1 MKQTK
6 VRKSLKRIL
15 SVLLTVVLILGTAV
29 TGLPYL
35 DFGTA
40 TKVSAAGTSDGKL
53 KADANGN
60 FKILQVA
67 DIQDSWKEDNSVN
80 GWERTVE
87 MIRYAV
93 AIKKPDLIVMTGDNI
108 GPEDSNDRLTSYNDF
123 IYSINEIVECFQGVP
138 FVVTY
143 GNHDYERNKDRST
156 KISLAIQDAAYHNAG
171 ALTLNQTGMTISD
184 TSENSC
190 ARYGTGYLDV
200 YDSTGTT
207 VIERVIVL
215 NSSSYE
221 GSRSPSQFGRIGG
234 NDDSYGNSDYQN
246 VVNAVSSWTSN
257 SAIKCIA
264 FQHIPMQEMFYGDSS
279 TTTILKTDSSGY
291 ACYPINTGRFDT
303 SAKWVKNTS
312 NTTVTGEF
320 HENIGQSY
328 GSTLELFNAL
338 AGKSNVAGIFF
349 GHEHTNTV
357 TGVATI
363 GGKTLRMGYGG
374 GMLVYSDYEGDSAFS
389 DCNPL
394 ASFYTLKNVSNT
406 NTATTKEVLNYF
418 NLSRTYNK
426 SIYSNNQTYI
436 SDVRLFKATT
446 SGTAS
451 GGTAGK
457 GHFDEAVAKCE
468 AAGYIPIEDTYS
480 FNNTK
485 DGDCLPDVADFNF
498 DSYAYDGAT
507 GAYAVCL
514 GYKTT
519 TDPNQAITDL
529 RIYYGG
535 ASDPGYSYS
544 GQELY
549 AGKDSNGN
557 ESSPTVTY
565 YNSNWD
571 NSTTI
576 RSDGSVKFN
585 EGLTA
590 NDSIGNYNTWLFYT
604 KDSRAGLPIKEI
616 FTNITDTYMV
626 QETKKPYTGSDSD
639 GLSMYRNCNLN
650 KYSNEYPYSW
660 AQYLHGT
667 YDWSHSMR
675 AANVKTGFT
684 DKLKGSSSQTS
695 CWGFIGMV
703 HALPSDEAAFSETAF
718 ESASPVAVP
727 ETIYLT
733 ASTGNATDFQL
744 ACNNKMQI
752 QNSKNYVSLQT
763 PSSTMTA
770 YFHLNN
776 ATLTSV
782 TLSSG
787 STSMTTK
794 TLTSSFS
801 SSGGLYSASF
811 DLSTDTSFALSSGLA
826 SGGVGTIKWTFTYT
840 ISGSTKTV
848 NAYTTCYAPFNG
860 SVAAIAA
867 STSNTMGAY
876 ATGSSWTAIFG
887 IHQILNS
894 QKPMRITGVTENGDE
909 YYDEMD
915 ASAVYKYNLTNCKST
930 MSDYVGGA
938 APTTSNLLASDDGSA
953 NAGSTSGT
961 AYYYKNSSSSDS
973 TKVYVSGGTGLIT
986 YDPDRL
992 STLGDVPNFYFHTY
1006 FGTFGGNAGSRYI
1019 RDIDRRA
1026 GWQMLDSSGSSVQT
1040 SKDYFSKYWSS
1051 VNPGL
1056 EAGTTSTVIR
1066 KAGAVRLSDGCRFIS
1081 ATSQKW
1087 ENATGA
1093 FGSGS
1098 SVRANAFVNVEFDA
1112 VDKTTLRDDVAEA
1125 LAAVANG
1132 ATGLDTAINE
1142 ACLVL
1147 GDPTSTSSEVLNEAT
1162 DLEIAIVGSKQSSY
1176 LYPDTTFLAPEV
1188 IYLKAT
1194 DRQSFQYF
1202 VNDCNSS
1209 YTQSIEANG
1218 SQTAGYLSFTGPSGA
1233 TVTSLTCANA
1243 TINGYSAGTNLSG
1256 HGFTINGNKITGVIN
1271 QSGSSYSSAATAG
1284 TSNTISWTVTY
1295 TVNARGRNVTQTAT
1309 AYTECYAPNQ
1319 SVGTSLE
1326 NCYNG
1331 RKGSTN
1337 SGHYWYTT
1345 WISGIHEIYNIDSN
1359 KVGDQLP
1366 YYSYLPNSDGNAKGY
1381 YDLISD
1387 PLTSNPHAAVART
1400 TYFGQQNTSLLT
1412 RNNSIMNMDYYYN
1425 AYYNN
1430 GGADSEL
1437 YFIGGNIAGRLYID
1451 TSRYTTDKKYSDIPN
1466 FNLGFDVISSNC
1478 EIDNDNAL
1486 YAGYDLSSGFNTT
1499 HYNMFSSNNCASIPN
1514 QYISYANGTSKD
1526 TMNNLAG
1533 NRKSAVAQSK
1543 LANNVNSSYT
1553 KLSAITFTKIRCK
1566 NNGYK
1571 VNREGLCNTYCELVY
1586 SNKQS
1591 LRTAYL
1597 TAISSGRQKEY
1608 YTTSTWT
1615 AYENA
1620 LKALAKNLESVN
1632 VSANNSLVNALNTAA
1647 GNLVLKNTT
1656 VTRRYVSTDESNL
1669 ALYPETSTTVPYCT
1683 DITVNAPE
1691 VPAGYVADGYSV
1703 SYNGGTAQNGT
1714 GNFSAVYST
1723 WDSITVTFKYHRAS
1737 YTMTVNPNGGTYS
1750 GTSPVTQKYK
1760 TTTTLS
1766 TPTRTGY
1773 TFSNWTVQGGGS
1785 VSGNTYTFGTSDG
1798 TVMANWTANKYLVS
1812 FNDQNSTNV
1821 NMLREPLNLTN
1832 PTQQGVTITY
1842 DRSEDVY
1849 TLNGTQTASTNTF
1862 FTIPFTPELNTTYT
1876 MSVEVIGG
1884 SKTAGNGCCV
1894 FECATSTG
1902 GQVGTDSSATRT
1914 NMDFSGTAKKTF
1926 TFTDSTKCSSVV
1938 SMRFWIWHNSV
1949 SNVYSNF
1956 QFRLKLE
1963 KASAKTNFSHSGLWL
1978 TYDSDIPTVSIP
1990 KRANYDF
1997 LGYYTGTNGTGTK
2010 YYNADGTAAAT
2021 WGEAANTT
2029 LYAHW
2034 QLSNFRLN
2042 YDNLFNISGFKN
2054 GYANNEIGKTV
2065 YIDADAGTI
2074 EYTNYGVTTSL
2085 TNNTAYKIYVEPNTK
2100 YQLKYDFNSVNTY
2113 LWGEVRMEC
2122 YNSSGTKIL
2131 PNSDAATV
2139 YFDTANPEYTPNNLV
2154 AGPNLSAL
2162 SDSNKAIVT
2171 SIIKVKDDTGDN
2183 LGTAPNNGVAY
2194 YQYTPKVWLA
2204 GYDCFVGSTM
2214 PMDDTTVDFITPA
2227 GTSYIVIN
2235 FGTDP
2240 SNAGT
2245 SFLKGTF
2252 SNISL
2257 TRKSDFA
2264 TDGTGTIPAN
2274 TITYSST
2281 ATPFSSN
2288 TYTVNSGTVN
2298 VNTIGG
2304 TPTTSKPGYEFAGW
2318 VNIATG
2324 SVQSSFA
2331 ASSNPNGMTYKS
2343 SWKRTGY
2350 KITFNLN
2357 DSTGSTRASITG
2369 VDSNKQLSYNVEST
2383 TALPTP
2389 TRAGYTF
2396 KNWKVTTAGGN
2407 WTANSTVNGGTNL
2420 SSKYG
2425 NVTLT
2430 AQWQANTYTVY
2441 ADTLFDGTAWKAT
2454 SSKNCTNAS
2463 ADYVKSDNAVT
2474 LQITSGTTGESY
2486 ASGASGYYT
2495 MTVKPNTKY
2504 TISAQVYNITGT
2516 SNVEIL
2522 ERQYNGTTDLGF
2534 GTSGTIAAGASSSAP
2549 ATFTKTITTGAN
2561 TNVLTVRFRA
2571 VGSTGNKVAFKNIR
2585 IIEKRVHDIVS
2596 SRAIVSQVTFDA
2608 AYGTTT
2614 LPVLSNPNGYTFAGW
2629 KDASETTVSSSTTY
2643 TTVGD
2648 MHVYS
2653 QWTVNTYS
2661 ILYSNLGDATNSTSN
2676 PSSYNIESGQ
2686 ITFAN
2691 PTKNKTGYDFGGW
2704 NLSIAAK
2711 SPETASAFAS
2721 GSVTNGTASS
2731 AATIK
2736 TGTYGNVTAAAKWSA
2751 RSYSISYANIT
2762 GATLASGYKVSYTIE
2777 TNTFDIA
2784 APAVNKTGYN
2794 FAGWDLTATAKEPE
2808 TTTSFASGSVTT
2820 GTAST
2825 AARIAKGSYG
2835 NVTATAKWTV
2845 QPYTISYEGLGDGT
2859 NATSNPTGYN
2869 IESDTITLAAP
2880 SKNKTGYTF
2889 AGWSLT
2895 GATFASGSVTSGT
2908 ASTAAKI
2915 AKGSYGNVTATAIW
2929 TKITYSISYTG
2940 LGDGTNATSNPAT
2953 YNIESGAISL
2963 AAPSRN
2969 KTGYTFAGWTL
2980 TITAKSPETVSAF
2993 ASGSVTNGTASTA
3006 AKIATGSYGNVTATA
3021 KWTPITYTITYD
3033 NLGDATNSTSN
3044 PATYNIE
3051 SSTITLAAP
3060 SKNKTGYLFAGWTL
3074 TGATFA
3080 SGSVTSGTAST
3091 AAKIATGSYGDV
3103 TATAQWTPITYTV
3116 QYNINWDGNGGQTR
3130 TIATDGG
3137 TRTFTTVTMS
3147 PLTSVTY
3154 DTTQSTEFNR
3164 FLKPGYLF
3172 VKWNTKADGTGT
3184 DVANKGTIRNLTA
3197 TQGATVT
3204 LYAQWQK
3211 DTYNITYTG
3220 LTGSTVATN
3229 PSTYQIDTAT
3239 FTLNNPTKT
3248 GYDFTGWKR
3257 TYNYNTWYSG
3267 FIINSGSAGQG
3278 GLLETYSS
3286 TYPSKYSDP
3295 IFIKAGSTYILSGT
3309 DKRYRVFDK
3318 DGGYTNAT
3326 SSMSKDSYVYPL
3338 DYQGNNSATFS
3349 FSDSTKYTTFT
3360 VQKGNTGDMTLEAT
3374 WKVKPYTITYDLND
3388 STGSTK
3394 ATISSNVL
3402 NYNIE
3407 STDKLESPTR
3417 TGYEFTGWKVS
3428 ASSGNWVAN
3437 QVVAKDSYLGGT
3449 GTGHLG
3455 AKYGNVTLVAQ
3466 WTAKTYT
3473 VTLDDQGA
3481 TTAGS
3486 TSVTATFD
3494 SAMPSITIPKKTGYI
3509 FGGYF
3514 TEKNGAGT
3522 KYYTKDGASAH
3533 NWDKANNST
3542 TLYAMWLEIEAD
3554 LGVDEKALA
3563 VSANERVESTE
3574 IASQGKW
3581 TSRNVVGYSLNKV
3594 NTDTKDFN
3602 AVTNDG
3608 FSTSSEGEE
3617 LANGTGTFIYQAD
3630 TKKSETEYNHDGYLL
3645 FKPTAKIADTVN
3657 KIYAKILSKYEG
3669 RSYYTYQEISVVPQ
3683 TTLFFDQDD
3692 AGTFDPGTSSGGWS
3706 TLTSGTKIAEKN
3718 VATPAAPKYGYSSTY
3733 KTDSDT
3739 SGSTDRIVNVANG
3752 QVTTTNG
3759 STTGSWP
3766 TYTYE
3771 FTGTGCTLYATC
3783 YNQSGLMTVKVEQKS
3798 GSTYTT
3804 VGKQTAINTYYQD
3817 GDNEYLYQAPVY
3829 TKDLGYG
3836 TYRVTV
3842 TAVYSYYFDK
3852 TISTP
3857 ITKGLYANE
3866 IESGDTVDLSAE
3878 LGEEYANCE
3887 YYCVNDGETAS
3898 SDELNISD
3906 YEASLVGYAG
3916 EGRNLPSSV
3925 EGSYNVVVSGF
3936 RIYNPAGVGATLTNT
3951 DIIAKYTEDGELNPT
3966 YIDIRTKLGSSLSLG
3981 PDSAVYVSAYK
3992 VEDEDGKE
4000 QATGGISGE
4009 WSAYTTKGAN
4019 HEVILSSGGAIAFDI
4034 ANYDKVNGVHISLR
4048 VPRANAS
4055 SVTIGGNSTISLTSA
4070 TEQFYDITNYIE
4082 TITGSDGK
4090 TYGRVTIGCNSGFVS
4105 ISTIKVISSD
4115 DVAVSSTQDTVD
4127 SAIAMMVNL
4136 FENPIPDKTDVTFNI
4151 NFGGNTVQKTVSA
4164 NKFTVSST
4172 DNGYQLTT
4180 TLTAA
4185 EINNMF
4191 KSTGLDNEYSIKD
4204 NKDITLTAVYDGE
4217 KWVAQNV
4224 NVEILAAEAT
4234 DMVFTVTFNGIGTT
4248 SITVAKEDITVT
4260 DVDGKLVATAVLTPA
4275 QLTELFNR
4283 VKPSGDY
4290 TIKSS
4295 GNVTLTAERVN
4306 GEWQT
4311 KNVQIEVQN
4320 LGSTTDDGNTSAP
4333 KTFGDRIRDFVLN
4346 IFKNLFG
4353 KLSIVK

>member
-703 HALPSDEAAFSETAF
+703 HALPSDEAALSETAF

-1098 SVRANAFVNVEFDA
+1098 SVRSNAFVNVEFDA
-1112 VDKTTLRDDVAEA
+1112 VDKTVLRDTVARALEAEA
-1125 LAAVANG
+1125 NG
-1132 ATGLDTAINE
+1132 TTGLDDSIKA
-1142 ACLVL
+1142 ASLVL
-1147 GDPTSTSSEVLNEAT
+1147 GDPTSTSALVIQTAS
-1162 DLEIAIVGSKQSSY
+1162 DLDAEITQKMASDY
-1176 LYPDTTFLAPEV
+1176 LYPDTKFLAPEV
-1188 IYLKAT
+1188 IYLKNDLKT
-1194 DRQSFQYF
+1194 FQYF

-1209 YTQSIEANG
+1209 YNQDIAAVNNA
-1218 SQTAGYLSFTGPSGA
+1218 TAGYVSFEGPSGA
-1233 TVTSLTCANA
+1233 TIQSIKCDST
-1243 TINGYSAGTNLSG
+1243 TINGVAANTNLSG
-1256 HGFTINGNKITGVIN
+1256 NGFTISGNKVTGVITASTSSFSSAKT
-1271 QSGSSYSSAATAG
+1271 QGSST
-1284 TSNTISWTVTY
+1284 TIKWIVNYTITV
-1295 TVNARGRNVTQTAT
+1295 RGKSVSQVAT
-1309 AYTECYAPNQ
+1309 AYTECFAPYLTAVATASKAHCYN
-1319 SVGTSLE
+1319 GTSLVAWFE
-1326 NCYNG
+1326 G
-1331 RKGSTN
+1331 V
-1337 SGHYWYTT
+1337 H
-1345 WISGIHEIYNIDSN
+1345 
-1359 KVGDQLP
+1359 
-1366 YYSYLPNSDGNAKGY
+1366 SYDDTRPAVSSLN
-1381 YDLISD
+1381 
-1387 PLTSNPHAAVART
+1387 TSSSPDTT
-1400 TYFGQQNTSLLT
+1400 TYYYGNRKATNGTYYFAPMLDGVSEYTSGNKNIYEWFNSSAQTGTDKAIYYGETNWGDDRTGKYNT
-1412 RNNSIMNMDYYYN
+1412 N
-1425 AYYNN
+1425 AITGYR
-1430 GGADSEL
+1430 AKILVDS
-1437 YFIGGNIAGRLYID
+1437 
-1451 TSRYTTDKKYSDIPN
+1451 SRYSNLNQIPN
-1466 FNLGFDVISSNC
+1466 FKAGAMIS
-1478 EIDNDNAL
+1478 D
-1486 YAGYDLSSGFNTT
+1486 YT
-1499 HYNMFSSNNCASIPN
+1499 
-1514 QYISYANGTSKD
+1514 
-1526 TMNNLAG
+1526 
-1533 NRKSAVAQSK
+1533 R
-1543 LANNVNSSYT
+1543 NVD
-1553 KLSAITFTKIRCK
+1553 
-1566 NNGYK
+1566 GYK
-1571 VNREGLCNTYCELVY
+1571 VGLSTTNYHGYSTQNDGWRDNVFNAITTTLASGNATRGKVYNAAPSYGWTLRNTDTNTFSFAATIGVS
-1586 SNKQS
+1586 SNDKYWGSYRYQCAAAYQPIVVTKTDKYT

-1597 TAISSGRQKEY
+1597 NAISSGRQEAY
-1608 YTTSTWT
+1608 YTSSTWT
-1615 AYENA
+1615 AYNNA
-1620 LKALAKNLESVN
+1620 LVALAKNLETVTAA
-1632 VSANNSLVNALNTAA
+1632 ANNQLVNDLNTAA
-1647 GNLVLKNTT
+1647 ANLKLKDTT
-1656 VTRRYVSTDESNL
+1656 VTRHYVSTDESNATL
-1669 ALYPETSTTVPYCT
+1669 FADSSSTYSFCK
-1683 DITVNAPE
+1683 DITLNPAEAPD
-1691 VPAGYVADGYSV
+1691 GYQYDGYSV
-1703 SYNGGTAQNGT
+1703 KYNGG
-1714 GNFSAVYST
+1714 SAVNGSGSLTEIFCMYNT
-1723 WDSITVTFKYHRAS
+1723 IEITFKYSRKS

-1766 TPTRTGY
+1766 APTRTGY

-1949 SNVYSNF
+1949 SNVFSNF

-2171 SIIKVKDDTGDN
+2171 SIIKVKDDTGDY

-2369 VDSNKQLSYNVEST
+2369 VDSNKQLSYNIEST

-3309 DKRYRVFDK
+3309 DKRYRVFNK

-3718 VATPAAPKYGYSSTY
+3718 VAIPAAPKYGYSSTY